1 MISLHVLFW
10 VFIILFA
17 VIGITRGW
25 AKELLVLF
33 SIILGL
39 FLLGVLEK
47 YVPYV
52 RDDLMTQSGDTVFWL
67 RFGVI
72 VVLVFFGYE
81 TPNLPRLAESPKF
94 MREKFQDSLL
104 GFFLGA
110 INGFMIFGTLWYF
123 LDAAGYPFDVIT
135 APVAGTAAGDA
146 ALKLL
151 AILPPEFL
159 SIPVI
164 YFAVAICFAFVLV
177 VFI

>member
-1 MISLHVLFW
+1 MISLNVLFW

-33 SIILGL
+33 SVILSL
-39 FLLGVLEK
+39 FLLSVLEK
-47 YVPYV
+47 YIPYV
-52 RDDLMTQSGDTVFWL
+52 RDELMTQPGDTIFWL
-67 RFGVI
+67 RFGLI
-72 VVLVFFGYE
+72 TVLVFFGYE

-104 GFFLGA
+104 GLFLGA
-110 INGFMIFGTLWYF
+110 INGFMIFGSLWYF
-123 LDAAGYPFDVIT
+123 MDAAGYPFDVIT

-151 AILPPEFL
+151 SYLPPEFL
-159 SIPVI
+159 GIPVI
-164 YFAVAICFAFVLV
+164 YFAVAIGFAFVLV

>member
-1 MISLHVLFW
+1 MISLNVLFW

-17 VIGITRGW
+17 VIGVTRGW

-33 SIILGL
+33 SVILGL

-47 YVPYV
+47 YFPYV
-52 RDDLMTQSGDTVFWL
+52 RDVLMLQPGKAIFWL
-67 RFGVI
+67 RFGAI
-72 VVLVFFGYE
+72 ALLVFFGYQ
-81 TPNLPRLAESPKF
+81 TPNLPRLAESAKF
-94 MREKFQDSLL
+94 IREKFQDSLL
-104 GFFLGA
+104 GLFLGA
-110 INGFMIFGTLWYF
+110 INGYFVFGSLWYF
-123 LDAAGYPFDVIT
+123 MDAAGYPFDVIT

-146 ALKLL
+146 AIKLL

-159 SIPVI
+159 GIPEI

>member
-1 MISLHVLFW
+1 MISLNVLFW

-33 SIILGL
+33 SVILGL
-39 FLLGVLEK
+39 FLLCVLEK

-52 RDDLMTQSGDTVFWL
+52 RDNLMNQPGDTMFWL

-72 VVLVFFGYE
+72 TVLVFFGYE

-104 GFFLGA
+104 GLFLGG
-110 INGFMIFGTLWYF
+110 INGYFIFGTLWYF
-123 LDAAGYPFDVIT
+123 MHTANYPFDVIT

-151 AILPPEFL
+151 AALPPEL
-159 SIPVI
+159 LGIPVI

>member
-1 MISLHVLFW
+1 MISLNVLFW

-17 VIGITRGW
+17 AIGITRGW

-33 SIILGL
+33 SVILGL
-39 FLLGVLEK
+39 FLLGVLER

-52 RDDLMTQSGDTVFWL
+52 RDELMTQPGDTVFWL

-94 MREKFQDSLL
+94 IREKFQDSLL
-104 GFFLGA
+104 GLFLGG
-110 INGFMIFGTLWYF
+110 INGYFIFGTLWYF
-123 LDAAGYPFDVIT
+123 MHAANYPFDVIS

-151 AILPPEFL
+151 VALPPEL
-159 SIPVI
+159 LGIPAI

>member
-33 SIILGL
+33 SVILGL

-52 RDDLMTQSGDTVFWL
+52 RDELMTQPGNTVFWL
-67 RFGVI
+67 RFGII
-72 VVLVFFGYE
+72 VVLAFFGYE
-81 TPNLPRLAESPKF
+81 TPNLPRLADSPKF
-94 MREKFQDSLL
+94 IREKFQDSLL
-104 GFFLGA
+104 GFFLGG
-110 INGFMIFGTLWYF
+110 INGFMIFGTLWFF

-135 APVAGTAAGDA
+135 APAAGTVAGDA

-151 AILPPEFL
+151 NILPPEFL

-164 YFAVAICFAFVLV
+164 YFAVAIFFAFVLV

>member
-1 MISLHVLFW
+1 MISLNVLFW

-33 SIILGL
+33 SVILSL
-39 FLLGVLEK
+39 FLLSVLEK
-47 YVPYV
+47 YIPYV
-52 RDDLMTQSGDTVFWL
+52 RDELMTQPGDTIFWL
-67 RFGVI
+67 RFGLI
-72 VVLVFFGYE
+72 TVLVFFGYE

-104 GFFLGA
+104 GLFLGA
-110 INGFMIFGTLWYF
+110 INGFMIFGSLWYF
-123 LDAAGYPFDVIT
+123 MDAAGYPFDVIT
-135 APVAGTAAGDA
+135 APVEGTAAGDA

-151 AILPPEFL
+151 SYLPPEFL
-159 SIPVI
+159 GIPVI
-164 YFAVAICFAFVLV
+164 YFAVAIGFAFVLV